1 MKKIILSAAVL
12 FFAFTA
18 LEINATETVA
28 PVDNIETV
36 AYYNTNSFCSFV
48 KKGDYNAVKKLI
60 DSGADINKKSKGMT
74 PLMYAAKYNKSKIAE
89 LLIESGAKLSVKS
102 SKDKITA
109 LDYAKRSKAMD
120 AFKVIRNAM
129 HK

>member
-12 FFAFTA
+12 LFAITTI
-18 LEINATETVA
+18 EVSATETMT
-28 PVDNIETV
+28 PLNSIETV
-36 AYYNTNSFCSFV
+36 EVYNTNTFCSLV
-48 KKGDYNAVKKLI
+48 KKGDYNGVKKLI

-74 PLMYAAKYNKSKIAE
+74 PLMYAAKYNKSEIAT
-89 LLIESGAKLSVKS
+89 LLIESGAKLSTRS

-120 AFKVIRNAM
+120 AFKVIREALI
-129 HK
+129 K